1 MQKIA
6 IKDKLLKTMFGV
18 DLLGITEH
26 DGKISLSFFGEK
38 GHRDIEITRE
48 PLEKTGSKS
57 IMVQNVF
64 AAKVEEFEA
73 LIECEK

>member
-6 IKDKLLKTMFGV
+6 IKDKILKMMFGI

-38 GHRDIEITRE
+38 GHRDIEITRD
-48 PLEKTGSKS
+48 PLEKTGSGC

-64 AAKVEEFEA
+64 DAKVEEFEA
-73 LIECEK
+73 LVKCEE